1 MKLIVEQ
8 CQRYAKM
15 RAHTAT
21 HLLHTELAK
30 IFKTTKQAGS
40 LVDED
45 YLRFD
50 FNADRLL
57 SSEEIYDIEKNINQ
71 MIYDAYNVEVKE
83 TSYDEAIKMWAKAF
97 FEDKYWSTVRVVV
110 VRSHKVDQL
119 GGSWKL
125 KVENWK
131 LNSENISIE
140 LCGWTHVA
148 NTKDIGC
155 FAITGQE
162 AVASGIKRITAVT
175 WPKVAM
181 RINEVQWILD
191 STVEKLWIK
200 TITQLDDKLDKV
212 MKEYDEM
219 KANLE
224 SLETNTIKDILQSK
238 NFSSD
243 KRFEKIFN
251 ISSELNFK
259 NVTFQAKGLFPDS
272 TILLY
277 TTEWNFLILA
287 KKGASAK
294 KIAEELG
301 IKWWGTDGMVQ
312 GRDEKI
318 LSLFK

>member
-175 WPKVAM
+175 GPKVAL
-181 RINEVQWILD
+181 RIHDVQSILD
-191 STVEKLWIK
+191 STIGKLWIK

-219 KANLE
+219 KSAME
-224 SLETNTIKDILQSK
+224 GMEAATIQNILKWKD
-238 NFSSD
+238 FSSD
-243 KRFEKIFN
+243 KNLDKVFLMPAHI
-251 ISSELNFK
+251 NFK
-259 NVTFQAKGLFPDS
+259 NILPHAKGLFDKKN
-272 TILLY
+272 ILIY
-277 TTEWNFLILA
+277 NTEWNFLLLT
-287 KKGASAK
+287 KKGVSAK
-294 KIAEELG
+294 DFAVKLG
-301 IKWWGTDGMVQ
+301 LKWWGNDEIVQ
-312 GRDEKI
+312 GRDEKV

>member
-21 HLLHTELAK
+21 HLIHTELAK

-57 SSEEIYDIEKNINQ
+57 SPEEIYDIEKNINQ
-71 MIYDAYNVEVKE
+71 MIYDAYIVEVKE
-83 TSYDEAIKMWAKAF
+83 TSYDEAIKLGAKAF
-97 FEDKYWSTVRVVV
+97 FEDKYGDVVRVVRV
-110 VRSHKVDQL
+110 FNHSNEIV
-119 GGSWKL
+119 
-125 KVENWK
+125 
-131 LNSENISIE
+131 SIE
-140 LCGWTHVA
+140 LCGGTHVL

-162 AVASGIKRITAVT
+162 AVASGVKRITAVVG
-175 WPKVAM
+175 PKVAVRM
-181 RINEVQWILD
+181 HEIQDILD
-191 STVEKLWIK
+191 TTVEKLGIK
-200 TITQLDDKLDKV
+200 TPTQLADKLDKTL
-212 MKEYDEM
+212 KEYDDM
-219 KANLE
+219 KASLE
-224 SLETNTIKDILQSK
+224 SLETNMIKDILQSK
-238 NFSSD
+238 NFTSD
-243 KRFEKIFN
+243 KIFEKIFT
-251 ISSELNFK
+251 ISSDLNFK

-272 TILLY
+272 TICVY
-277 TTEWNFLILA
+277 TKEGNFLILA

-294 KIAEELG
+294 KITEEIG
-301 IKWWGTDGMVQ
+301 IKGGGTDGMVQ

-318 LSLFK
+318 LQVFK

>member
-1 MKLIVEQ
+1 MQLIVDQ

-57 SSEEIYDIEKNINQ
+57 SPEEIYDIEKNINQ
-71 MIYDAYNVEVKE
+71 MIYDSYTVEIKE
-83 TSYDEAIKMWAKAF
+83 TSYTEAIKLWAKAF
-97 FEDKYWSTVRVVV
+97 FEDKYGDTVRVVRV
-110 VRSHKVDQL
+110 FNHND
-119 GGSWKL
+119 
-125 KVENWK
+125 EI
-131 LNSENISIE
+131 ISIE
-140 LCGWTHVA
+140 LCGWTHVT

-162 AVASGIKRITAVT
+162 AVASGVKRITAVV
-175 WPKVAM
+175 WPKVAARM
-181 RINEVQWILD
+181 HEIQDILD
-191 STVEKLWIK
+191 TTVQKLWIK
-200 TITQLDDKLDKV
+200 TATQLADKLDKTL
-212 MKEYDEM
+212 KEYDDM

-224 SLETNTIKDILQSK
+224 VLETNMIKDILQSN
-238 NFSSD
+238 NFNSD
-243 KRFEKIFN
+243 KIFDKIFN
-251 ISSELNFK
+251 ISSDLNFK
-259 NVTFQAKGLFPDS
+259 NVTFQAKGLFHDS
-272 TILLY
+272 TILIY
-277 TTEWNFLILA
+277 TKEWNFFILA
-287 KKGASAK
+287 KKGTSAK

-301 IKWWGTDGMVQ
+301 ITWGWTDTTLQ

-318 LSLFK
+318 LTLFK

>member
-50 FNADRLL
+50 FNTDRLL
-57 SSEEIYDIEKNINQ
+57 TPEEIHTIEKNINQ

-83 TSYDEAIKMWAKAF
+83 TSYDEAIKLWAKAF
-97 FEDKYWSTVRVVV
+97 FEDKYGDTVRVVRV
-110 VRSHKVDQL
+110 FNHSNEIV
-119 GGSWKL
+119 
-125 KVENWK
+125 
-131 LNSENISIE
+131 SIE
-140 LCGWTHVA
+140 LCWWTHVV

-175 WPKVAM
+175 GPKVAL
-181 RINEVQWILD
+181 RIHEVQDILD
-191 STVEKLWIK
+191 TTIQKLWIK
-200 TITQLDDKLDKV
+200 THTQLADKLDKV
-212 MKEYDEM
+212 LKEYDDM
-219 KANLE
+219 KASLE
-224 SLETNTIKDILQSK
+224 SLETNMIKQLLEWTD
-238 NFSSD
+238 FSSWKDLD
-243 KRFEKIFN
+243 KVFLVPV
-251 ISSELNFK
+251 ELNFK
-259 NVTFQAKGLFPDS
+259 NVVFQAKWIFKKQN
-272 TILLY
+272 ILIFNKEGSFVL
-277 TTEWNFLILA
+277 LA
-287 KKGASAK
+287 DKWISAK
-294 KIAEELG
+294 AFSEKLG
-301 IKWWGTDGMVQ
+301 ITWWGTETMIQ

-318 LSLFK
+318 LGLFK